1 MPDADADLDV
11 VLTPAVSTFLIF
23 AWFKGR
29 AALVLAAVLA
39 GRAGAE
45 AAFFSPPGL
54 TAALAG
60 LVAAGL
66 VFFAVEVGVF
76 AGFFVA
82 FAMDQLPPEQVLD
95 DGTRAGG
102 KMPLYCLLPTLSITE
117 IPVSSFAPGR
127 LHDPEKTP
135 RP

>member
-1 MPDADADLDV
+1 MPDADAGLDV
-11 VLTPAVSTFLIF
+11 ALAPAVSIFLIV
-23 AWFKGR
+23 ARLNGR

-39 GRAGAE
+39 GRGGVE
-45 AAFFSPPGL
+45 AAFFSTPGL

-60 LVAAGL
+60 LVAADL

-82 FAMDQLPPEQVLD
+82 FAMDRLPPEQVLD

-102 KMPLYCLLPTLSITE
+102 RIPLYCLLPTLSITE
-117 IPVSSFAPGR
+117 IPVSSFAPSR
-127 LHDPEKTP
+127 LREPEKTP